1 METKTKRYID
11 LNLVVHFEGD
21 EEEEDGDEMD
31 DEVGGVSGES
41 GGEFESESLLG
52 DNEGAGEM
60 GLVTSLDD
68 IPEEEFLKMIGDDV
82 IAGSHDLGDVT
93 NQSEDVTKSGNMSD
107 SDDELASHDLDD
119 VTKSSH
125 DLNDVTKGSHDHKLL
140 ALILTPTRELALQV
154 KSHIC
159 DAAKYTGIKVMVLH
173 VGKITGF
180 HLVGAGGYLPPL
192 GIYIAA
198 HMLSPHIPKILLCP
212 PLARM
217 SE

>member
-11 LNLVVHFEGD
+11 LNVVLHFEGD
-21 EEEEDGDEMD
+21 DEEDGDEMD
-31 DEVGGVSGES
+31 GEVGGVSRES

-93 NQSEDVTKSGNMSD
+93 NQSEDVTKSGNMSN
-107 SDDELASHDLDD
+107 SDDELASHDLD
-119 VTKSSH
+119 
-125 DLNDVTKGSHDHKLL
+125 DVTKGSHDHKLL

-154 KSHIC
+154 KAHIC
-159 DAAKYTGIKVMVLH
+159 DAAKYTGIKVM
-173 VGKITGF
+173 
-180 HLVGAGGYLPPL
+180 
-192 GIYIAA
+192 
-198 HMLSPHIPKILLCP
+198 MLYCRLDFI
-212 PLARM
+212 
-217 SE
+217 